1 MKRAIPCFL
10 LVLLLVGCTGNPL
23 ESRESSFAV
32 LSPVTSEIS
41 DTVPAF
47 SSENAEN
54 QPDTGYLTCADS
66 RYKRFFQFSFAESD
80 DLYVGT
86 YLLDEYVHYYDKASG
101 VGGVLCGNPAC
112 MHKDDTCDGF
122 VGEPNYGMT
131 FYDGKLYWLG
141 QNEKNSP
148 LKAAPRGIWRMNPDG
163 TERESLEIDGIM
175 SFFSDKQFQSMAFH
189 KGKVY
194 FLVTEDYID
203 EGVPHSY
210 CCLYDSDLGDLKTYR
225 LLLKQETESS
235 PTVSAIWTEEQIYV
249 NCRLVKTSGLLS
261 DWLMVYRP
269 ETEQTETLLSVSES
283 QFDFFDFQVAS
294 GEIYYAGSEDGQAA
308 VYHLVNGKL
317 DKCCTF
323 PDDGISFE
331 TAVLSNDMA
340 VSIGADEKGQYVFW
354 FKDFRDETLYRGYAD
369 WEALGINPDTIWLL
383 YRQGGD
389 RNSIIFAVDCYV
401 QRKRVYSFIRFHVSQ
416 GELQQE
422 LLMQG
427 MQTVK

>member
-1 MKRAIPCFL
+1 MKRAISCFL
-10 LVLLLVGCTGNPL
+10 LVLLLVGCAGSPSTGK
-23 ESRESSFAV
+23 ESSDAMLPSV
-32 LSPVTSEIS
+32 STEMP
-41 DTVPAF
+41 DTVPVL
-47 SSENAEN
+47 SSENADN
-54 QPDTGYLTCADS
+54 QSDTGHLTCADS

-86 YLLDEYVHYYDKASG
+86 YLLDEYVHYYDKASC

-122 VGEPNYGMT
+122 IGEPNYGMT

-141 QNEKNSP
+141 QDEQSSP

-163 TERESLEIDGIM
+163 TERECLETDSVM

-203 EGVPHSY
+203 DGVPHSY
-210 CCLYDSDLGDLKTYR
+210 CCLYDSDLDDFKTYR
-225 LLLKQETESS
+225 QLLKQETESS

-249 NCRLVKTSGLLS
+249 NCRTVNTSGGIS
-261 DWLMVYRP
+261 DWLMAYRP
-269 ETEQTETLLSVSES
+269 ETEQTETLLNISES

-294 GEIYYAGSEDGQAA
+294 GEIYYAGAEDGQAV
-308 VYHLVNGKL
+308 VYRLMNGRL
-317 DKCCTF
+317 EQCCTF
-323 PDDGISFE
+323 PDDGIAFE
-331 TAVLSNDMA
+331 TAVLSDDMA
-340 VSIGADEKGQYVFW
+340 VSVGADEKGQYVFW
-354 FKDFRDETLYRGYAD
+354 FKNFRDETLYRGYAD
-369 WEALGINPDTIWLL
+369 WEALGIQPNTIWLL

-389 RNSIIFAVDCYV
+389 RNSIIFVVDCFV
-401 QRKRVYSFIRFHVSQ
+401 KGKHVFSFIRFHVSQ

-427 MQTVK
+427 GQTVK